1 MEFEAEV
8 TPDGLAMFENI
19 PVGVHKVFIPAF
31 RDYNPSEIEA
41 KMIEP
46 AEDGEYRAYVEISK
60 TGLTVTKVK
69 LEWPTTWIE
78 DEGYEGQ

>member
-1 MEFEAEV
+1 
-8 TPDGLAMFENI
+8 MFENI
-19 PVGVHKVFIPAF
+19 PVGVHKIIISAF
-31 RDYNPSEIEA
+31 RDYKATEIEA

-78 DEGYEGQ
+78 DESYEGLEKLN